1 MTKEEHHRKFESK
14 QTKIAAY
21 PSIVIGGFVLN
32 QKYPHCCEYH
42 KRVLNFVA
50 NWWNSFPNCCTDH
63 KEMAKSG
70 FIQKKD
76 YSYVPEKILTCLAYF
91 EYHLS
96 RKINDDNWFNDIK
109 HYIEH
114 LYFSF
119 GYPAVGFNELLHLIV
134 QYIQHHNPTNW
145 VFPEDRRLALIT
157 FFNQKMK
164 EDKQIN
170 NKNFELLSST
180 YYRWLKTVPDIYT
193 FAFFKLL
200 SNGQIPMNL
209 ILQKSVYNPYTKKLS
224 TESITNAELVETLC
238 SLTVF
243 VLSNIDTTQVIDNNS
258 KYEAQLLKIKLIN
271 EKHKIEQLKL
281 IEEYDESEAQYLNLI
296 EKWLFNE
303 NKHFKKLVPEL
314 NKLSRLQQPTKNY
327 IPIKEKHS
335 DSNINN
341 QDNIENSNPMS
352 PKIFNDLLHGS
363 LRPWL
368 FDFSDITKLGKK
380 LKSANEFQLDS
391 LQNIKSSLSSL
402 LADFPEYNDLYQ
414 NQNKGINFTIPH
426 FNVDVPESYDLPSSF
441 MAKLIE
447 SETLRFYNEVLSNK
461 FIIDVAKDTQFQ
473 IGHKVLKSILGLIEE
488 LRENLKENNIVISPS
503 LTFSNISVFTFVYLH
518 NRLLALYFSI
528 QLHYKDNLQIEF
540 KDEAELYLYKFG
552 VMECPVTLIE
562 QSNTFVNKL
571 GSITPKSIPTSKK
584 LNFDFKGDDTR
595 LKDIVKSLCLQFNFL
610 QDTNSSQKEFIE
622 VFTTKDL
629 KNCNVKIQIACQTNM
644 FTLIQDN
651 LKKLAPNF
659 KDAIIEKSNLFYSQ
673 NGTKLTAQ
681 NLSKSR
687 KKTNFSEE
695 IKTKMEKIF
704 S

>member
-1 MTKEEHHRKFESK
+1 MTKEGPFMKFEANEIKISASP
-14 QTKIAAY
+14 TKVIEGFELQEGY
-21 PSIVIGGFVLN
+21 PN
-32 QKYPHCCEYH
+32 CCPYH
-42 KRVLNFVA
+42 KSILKNITK
-50 NWWNSFPNCCTDH
+50 WWSIFPNCCQEH
-63 KEMAKSG
+63 KEMAASG
-70 FIQKKD
+70 WMKKED
-76 YSYVPEKILTCLAYF
+76 YSYVPEKILTCVAYF

-96 RKINDDNWFNDIK
+96 KKINDDNWFVDIK

-114 LYFSF
+114 LLFSF
-119 GYPAVGFNELLHLIV
+119 GHPSIGYDKFYHTILHYV
-134 QYIQHHNPTNW
+134 EAYKPTDW
-145 VFPEDRRLALIT
+145 VFPEDRRTELIT
-157 FFNQKMK
+157 YLTRKEIPEEKNTDLNLLYNVYQK
-164 EDKQIN
+164 
-170 NKNFELLSST
+170 
-180 YYRWLKTVPDIYT
+180 WLKTVPDIYT
-193 FAFFKLL
+193 FSFLKEKTTDKAPLNFFLHK
-200 SNGQIPMNL
+200 
-209 ILQKSVYNPYTKKLS
+209 VDYNPYTGFTSS
-224 TESITNAELVETLC
+224 TAITKGELIQTLYN
-238 SLTVF
+238 LTKY
-243 VLSNIDTTQVIDNNS
+243 VLNQIDTPQMLKENIITD
-258 KYEAQLLKIKLIN
+258 AQLFKINLIN
-271 EKHKIEQLKL
+271 EKHKLNQLKL
-281 IEEYDESEAQYLNLI
+281 VQDYNKSEAKYVKIIKNWLDN
-296 EKWLFNE
+296 EKKYFE
-303 NKHFKKLVPEL
+303 EIIPEL
-314 NKLSRLQQPTKNY
+314 NKLPNSNQKQINY

-380 LKSANEFQLDS
+380 LKSANELQLDS
-391 LQNIKSSLSSL
+391 VQNVNSSLSSL
-402 LADFPEYNDLYQ
+402 LADFPEYNDLFQ
-414 NQNKGINFTIPH
+414 NQTQDINFTIPH
-426 FNVDVPESYDLPSSF
+426 FNVDVPESNDLSSSF
-441 MAKLIE
+441 IAKLIE

-461 FIIDVAKDTQFQ
+461 YIIDASKDTQFQ

-488 LRENLKENNIVISPS
+488 LKENLNENNIIISLS
-503 LTFSNISVFTFVYLH
+503 LTYSNISVFTFVYLH
-518 NRLLALYFSI
+518 NKLLALYFSI
-528 QLHYKDNLQIEF
+528 QHHYKDNLQIEF
-540 KDEAELYLYKFG
+540 KDEAELYFYKFG

-571 GSITPKSIPTSKK
+571 RSITPKSIPTSTK

-659 KDAIIEKSNLFYSQ
+659 KDATIEKSNLFYSQ

-687 KKTNFSEE
+687 KKTTFSEE